1 MKSFACAAVV
11 LCGVA
16 PAVLA
21 SPQLARTAITDPEAL
36 AEIAPASPAVTNP
49 DQADQ
54 PGRLSGDASLGLLS
68 TSGNTD
74 TRSANGKLQLSY
86 VVGPWTQEGKAAAV
100 SAQQDNLTTDERYS
114 LGYKLS
120 RDFDAHNYVFLTLD
134 YDNDRFAGI
143 AERTTQALGYGR
155 RLLTLPAHSLDA
167 EIGLGATQIKLAEP
181 AGRENSA
188 VALLN
193 AKYVWE
199 ISATSKFSQG
209 LKVER
214 SRTTTYVNPVS
225 ELKLTVA
232 GNLFASLGY
241 ELRYNSDVPDGTRKT
256 DTLTSVNLGY
266 GFGEKK

>member
-36 AEIAPASPAVTNP
+36 AEIAPASPAVANP

-181 AGRENSA
+181 AARTRRWRCSMPSTPGRSA
-188 VALLN
+188 
-193 AKYVWE
+193 
-199 ISATSKFSQG
+199 
-209 LKVER
+209 
-214 SRTTTYVNPVS
+214 PP
-225 ELKLTVA
+225 
-232 GNLFASLGY
+232 ASF
-241 ELRYNSDVPDGTRKT
+241 RRA
-256 DTLTSVNLGY
+256 
-266 GFGEKK
+266 

>member
-1 MKSFACAAVV
+1 MKLIVGAAVGLFGLV
-11 LCGVA
+11 

-21 SPQLARTAITDPEAL
+21 APQMARTAITDTEAL
-36 AEIAPASPAVTNP
+36 SELAPAPAAAEP
-49 DQADQ
+49 EQ
-54 PGRLSGDASLGLLS
+54 PGHFSGDASLGVLS

-74 TRSANGKLQLSY
+74 ARSANGKLQLDY
-86 VVGPWTQEGKAAAV
+86 HDGRWQHTGKASAL

-120 RDFDAHNYVFLTLD
+120 RDFDTSNYAFLTLD

-181 AGRENSA
+181 AGRESSA

-193 AKYVWE
+193 AKYLWE

-214 SRTTTYVNPVS
+214 SRTTTYINPVS

-241 ELRYNSDVPDGTRKT
+241 ELRFNSEVPDGTRKT